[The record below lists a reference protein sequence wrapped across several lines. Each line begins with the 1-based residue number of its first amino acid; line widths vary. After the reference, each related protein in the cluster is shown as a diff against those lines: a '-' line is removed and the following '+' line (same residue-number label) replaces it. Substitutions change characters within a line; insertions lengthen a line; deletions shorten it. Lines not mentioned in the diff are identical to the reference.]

1 MTQAPGPAGVEI
13 AAEKSH
19 NKQISFNKVSDPM
32 LKDIIKKEI
41 LETITSAKFVFTFLL
56 CAILILL
63 SVWTGL
69 INYSADLKESSAA
82 AALNKKNL
90 ESQPSYGALAGLGTK
105 INKRPQVLGAISTG
119 IDEAVGRV
127 ASVNVAYDPNLVD
140 SKYES
145 NPVFSI
151 FGALDLTFI
160 VKIVL
165 SLFAILFTYDAIV
178 GEKERGTLKLTL
190 SNRVPRDRLILG
202 KVIGGFISLLIPLII
217 PLVLSLLL
225 LLVFPNVSMSSEDWI
240 RLLLMFLIFFLYLS
254 VFFTLGLFVSA
265 RTNRSS
271 TSFLVLLFIW
281 VIVVM
286 VIPKVSVLSAAR
298 LNPIPSV
305 HEITAKKD
313 AFLQQIQGGAQKGV
327 QDWVKANSPKPA
339 EDQKVFQEKLKKF
352 LEDYQ
357 QDLTGKIDENNA
369 ALERDYQLRK
379 RSQERLAINLSRV
392 SPASALMFSTM
403 SLARTGL
410 DEHERFLSAIRSYK
424 PIFTKW
430 INSKM
435 MRTLDFTGQGQQAKV
450 VLDDMPQLKFE
461 PESLGKSMAR
471 TLPDFAVMIVLIIA
485 FFVGSYVSFL
495 KADVR

>member
-1 MTQAPGPAGVEI
+1 
-13 AAEKSH
+13 
-19 NKQISFNKVSDPM
+19 M

-63 SVWTGL
+63 SVFTG
-69 INYSADLKESSAA
+69 ISNYRSDQKEYTAA
-82 AALNKKNL
+82 MALNKKNL
-90 ESQPSYGALAGLGTK
+90 ESQPSYQALAGLGTK
-105 INKRPQVLGAISTG
+105 VNKSPQVLGAIVTG
-119 IDEAVGRV
+119 VDEAVGRV
-127 ASVNVAYDPNLVD
+127 ATVNIAYDPNLVD

-145 NPVFSI
+145 NPIFSV

-202 KVIGGFISLLIPLII
+202 KVIGGFVSLLIPLII
-217 PLVLSLLL
+217 PLVLSMLI
-225 LLVFPNVSMSSEDWI
+225 LLVFPNIAMNGDAWT
-240 RLLLMFLIFFLYLS
+240 RLLFIFLMYFLYLS

-265 RTNRSS
+265 RASRSS

-281 VIVVM
+281 VIFVT
-286 VIPKVSVLSAAR
+286 VIPKLSVMAASQIK
-298 LNPIPSV
+298 PIPSV

-313 AFLQQIQGGAQKGV
+313 AFLQQIQGSAQKQV
-327 QDWVKANSPKPA
+327 LDWVKQNSPKKG
-339 EDQKVFQEKLKKF
+339 EDPKDFQAKF
-352 LEDYQ
+352 RKYLEDFQ
-357 QDLTGKIDENNA
+357 QESTKKIDENNA

-379 RSQERLAINLSRV
+379 NSQVRLAVNLSRI

-403 SLARTGL
+403 SLARTGI
-410 DEHERFLSAIRSYK
+410 DEHERFLASVRSYK
-424 PIFTKW
+424 PSFTQW
-430 INSKM
+430 ANAKM
-435 MRTLDFTGQGQQAKV
+435 MRNLDLTGQGTNVKV
-450 VLDDMPQLKFE
+450 VLDDMPQHKFE
-461 PESLGKSMAR
+461 AEALGKSFAR
-471 TLPDFAVMIVLIIA
+471 TLPDFGLMVVLILV
-485 FFVGSYVSFL
+485 FFVGAYVSFL

>member
-1 MTQAPGPAGVEI
+1 
-13 AAEKSH
+13 
-19 NKQISFNKVSDPM
+19 M
-32 LKDIIKKEI
+32 LKDLIKKEI

-63 SVWTGL
+63 SVFTG
-69 INYSADLKESSAA
+69 ISNYRSDQKEYSAAV
-82 AALNKKNL
+82 ALNKKNL
-90 ESQPSYGALAGLGTK
+90 ESQQNYQALAGLGTK
-105 INKRPQVLGAISTG
+105 INRPPQVLGALASG
-119 IDEAVGRV
+119 VDEAVGRV
-127 ASVNVAYDPNLVD
+127 ATVNVAYDPNLVD

-145 NPVFSI
+145 NPIFSVF
-151 FGALDLTFI
+151 GTLDLTFI

-217 PLVLSLLL
+217 PLILSVLI
-225 LLVFPNVSMSSEDWI
+225 LLVYPNIPLAGDDWI
-240 RLLLMFLIFFLYLS
+240 RLLLMFLMYFLYLS

-281 VIVVM
+281 VIFVT
-286 VIPKVSVLSAAR
+286 VIPKLAVMSAAQ

-313 AFLQQIQGGAQKGV
+313 AFLQQVQGGATKKV
-327 QDWVKANSPKPA
+327 QDWARANLPKTP
-339 EDQKVFQEKLKKF
+339 EEQKTFQDRLKKF

-357 QDLTGKIDENNA
+357 QEATSQIDANNA
-369 ALERDYQLRK
+369 ALERDYQMRK
-379 RSQERLAINLSRV
+379 NTQVRLAVNLSRI
-392 SPASALMFSTM
+392 SPASALTFSTM

-410 DEHERFLSAIRSYK
+410 DEHDRFLASIRAFK
-424 PIFTKW
+424 PVWTRW
-430 INSKM
+430 ANARM
-435 MRTLDFTGQGQQAKV
+435 MQTLQFGLDASQAPKV
-450 VLDDMPQLKFE
+450 VLDDMPQHKFE
-461 PESLGKSMAR
+461 AESLSKSFVR
-471 TLPDFAVMIVLIIA
+471 TLPDFGMMVVLILV
-485 FFVGSYVSFL
+485 FFVGAYVSFL